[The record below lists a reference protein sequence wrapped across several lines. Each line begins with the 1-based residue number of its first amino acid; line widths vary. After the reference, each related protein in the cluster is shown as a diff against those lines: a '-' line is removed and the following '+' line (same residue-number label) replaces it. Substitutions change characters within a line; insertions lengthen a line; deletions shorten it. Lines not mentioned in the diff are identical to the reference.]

1 MKLKISKENK
11 MDVSE
16 KELKFSDKIV
26 LKNASFSYQKDDRF
40 NIET

>member
-1 MKLKISKENK
+1 

-26 LKNASFSYQKDDRF
+26 LKNASFSYQKMIDL
-40 NIET
+40 ILKT